1 MGKQKLKAYLNTL
14 DKEAI
19 IEQTVELYLTSKEV
33 KKYYDFLLN
42 PDHEKIVDE
51 WKVRISKEYF
61 PTRGKRIKARR
72 SIGQKAV
79 RDLQFLGLTP
89 DVIADVRLYAIEI
102 AALYTLQYKK
112 HDMNFFRSFYQQ
124 FEKAIAYMKENGILS
139 DFKKRS
145 SEIVKAVTEANW
157 GNSAE
162 FEMLY
167 VNTYLKKQQ

>member
-1 MGKQKLKAYLNTL
+1 MGKQKLKAYLNNL
-14 DKEAI
+14 CKEELM
-19 IEQTVELYLTSKEV
+19 EQVVELYQTSKEV

-79 RDLQFLGLTP
+79 RDLEFLGLTP
-89 DVIADVRLYAIEI
+89 DVIADVRLYAIEV
-102 AALYTLQYKK
+102 AALYTFQYKK
-112 HDMNFFRSFYQQ
+112 RDIDFFNSFFQQ
-124 FEKAIAYMKENGILS
+124 YKKALAYMRQNGILS
-139 DFKKRS
+139 DFKNRAH
-145 SEIVKAVTEANW
+145 EIVKTVKEANW
-157 GNSAE
+157 RNCAE

-167 VNTYLKKQQ
+167 VETYLKKQQ